1 MKSVAENIDFY
12 TNTYAQEKKDQQFID
27 VNFIF

>member
-12 TNTYAQEKKDQQFID
+12 TNTYAQDKKDQHFID
-27 VNFIF
+27 VIIIF